1 MGKEKRSWRPVPVQP
16 SFPLGPG
23 DTIITP
29 TSLLSYF
36 YLFVAIAFLLY
47 IVSGLEADRNF
58 GDTVNTFHDLPFGHS
73 GHRRHG
79 GHRGYGGYD
88 RHCGQFFSN
97 CFEVFMAPAVF
108 SSIST
113 FIYLH
118 IYSLEAS
125 YSLKLSQKLTST
137 IWLPAFT

>member
-23 DTIITP
+23 DTIITH

-36 YLFVAIAFLLY
+36 YFFVAIAFLLC
-47 IVSGLEADRNF
+47 IVSDLEADRNF

-79 GHRGYGGYD
+79 GHRGYDRYD
-88 RHCGQFFSN
+88 RHCEKIRENPTAESFAARQSYAPKFSQN
-97 CFEVFMAPAVF
+97 
-108 SSIST
+108 
-113 FIYLH
+113 
-118 IYSLEAS
+118 S
-125 YSLKLSQKLTST
+125 YS
-137 IWLPAFT
+137 PR

>member
-58 GDTVNTFHDLPFGHS
+58 GDTVNTFHDLPFGQCVMDVV
-73 GHRRHG
+73 GIVG
-79 GHRGYGGYD
+79 MVD
-88 RHCGQFFSN
+88 T
-97 CFEVFMAPAVF
+97 EDMVD
-108 SSIST
+108 I
-113 FIYLH
+113 
-118 IYSLEAS
+118 
-125 YSLKLSQKLTST
+125 
-137 IWLPAFT
+137 